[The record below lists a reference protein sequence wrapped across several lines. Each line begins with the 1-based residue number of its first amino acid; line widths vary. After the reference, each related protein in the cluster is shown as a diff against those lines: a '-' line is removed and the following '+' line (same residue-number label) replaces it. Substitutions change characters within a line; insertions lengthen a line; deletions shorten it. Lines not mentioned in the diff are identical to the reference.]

1 MIRRVLHDQTQ
12 HVLHSVMAAPTRSA
26 VKLGKQPL
34 KARLMQLRTM
44 VADWSGGVAV
54 RDEEALRP
62 KAPKHK

>member
-1 MIRRVLHDQTQ
+1 
-12 HVLHSVMAAPTRSA
+12 
-26 VKLGKQPL
+26 
-34 KARLMQLRTM
+34 MQLRTM